1 MGVPVVEEGAL
12 AEKSDPEDQESV
24 GNESEAA
31 SEDEDQQ
38 DEEESDS
45 DSYSIDGTEDE
56 HLEKLLLFY
65 TDVPPKSVEEEEE
78 EEEEDD
84 EEEADRESDNG
95 GYDEVEPDTESEA
108 DASSCGDDEVSGT
121 PTEEAPDSS
130 ESDQSQ
136 PETVTAGEDEA
147 EWATVLD
154 YIRARQ
160 FKSAAAALPL
170 DQQPVYI
177 KGEPEVATYLTSH
190 TVDHKPL
197 AAGKTAKKLSVCRLS
212 RRLRNDRWEEIEPC
226 NQGFLVASSGDGC
239 TLTRHINN
247 VHFGVP
253 R

>member
-136 PETVTAGEDEA
+136 PETVC
-147 EWATVLD
+147 
-154 YIRARQ
+154 IR
-160 FKSAAAALPL
+160 FYGIFFETELHPL
-170 DQQPVYI
+170 GYGRRGRSGMGNCFGLYPRSPV
-177 KGEPEVATYLTSH
+177 
-190 TVDHKPL
+190 
-197 AAGKTAKKLSVCRLS
+197 
-212 RRLRNDRWEEIEPC
+212 
-226 NQGFLVASSGDGC
+226 
-239 TLTRHINN
+239 
-247 VHFGVP
+247 
-253 R
+253 